1 MAGPW
6 EKYAQQES
14 GPWDKFSAQDAPQP
28 KPADKA
34 GAIENFGMGAL
45 KGASDIGA
53 TLLRPVDFA
62 LNKLG
67 VTETT
72 NADRR
77 ASLDDFFKQRSDVD
91 SYAFRGGDLAA
102 SVAGTAGVGG
112 LLGKGALAVGKVAPS
127 IAPQMATLAAA
138 LESGGFRTTPL
149 NFVGP
154 QAAPT
159 IGGRVAD
166 AALRTAAGG
175 AVGAAAA
182 GLVNPADVG
191 TGAAIGAAMPGAVK
205 LAGMAGSGA
214 KNAIGSLAQNVLG
227 VTTGAGSKAIE
238 TAYQAGKS
246 GNDDFLRNLRGKG
259 QMEEVLDQAKT
270 ALNNMRIE
278 RGNVYRQ
285 NMAGVTADKT
295 VLDMQPIIDAVD
307 SVRNMGTFKGQ
318 VIKKNAAGTVDEI
331 ANQVAE
337 WQKLNPVDFHT
348 PEGLDALKQAI
359 GDIRDAT
366 QFGTPARKAADSV
379 YNAVK
384 DQITKQAPEYAKTM
398 KQYSEASDLITEI
411 QRALSLGEKAS
422 ADTGMRK
429 LQSLMRNNVNTNYG
443 NRLDLMRELEQ
454 QGGANVMP
462 SIAGQ
467 ALSSNIPRG
476 LQGAVFTVNALTPS
490 YWAALPFQ
498 SPRLVGEAAYGLGQ
512 MAGGG
517 QNALRKMANGPRV
530 NALLT
535 EQPYLPLMTVGP
547 AVYAADR

>member
-6 EKYAQQES
+6 EKYTQQES
-14 GPWDKFSAQDAPQP
+14 GPWDKFAGQNVPQP
-28 KPADKA
+28 KPVEKA
-34 GAIENFGMGAL
+34 GMLENAGMGAL

-77 ASLDDFFKQRSDVD
+77 AALDDFFRQRADTD

-102 SVAGTAGVGG
+102 SVAGTAGIGG

-127 IAPQMATLAAA
+127 VAPQMATLAAA

-159 IGGRVAD
+159 VAGRVAD

-182 GLVNPADVG
+182 GLVNPADAG
-191 TGAAIGAAMPGAVK
+191 TGGIIGAAMPGAVK

-214 KNAIGSLAQNVLG
+214 KSAVGSLAQNVLG
-227 VTTGAGSKAIE
+227 LTTGAGSKAIE
-238 TAYQAGKS
+238 TAYQAGKAGS
-246 GNDDFLRNLRGKG
+246 DDFLKNLRGKG
-259 QMEEVLDQAKT
+259 EMEGILDQAKT

-278 RGNVYRQ
+278 RGNQYRQ

-331 ANQVAE
+331 AQQVAE
-337 WQKLNPVDFHT
+337 WQKLNPGEFHT

-398 KQYSEASDLITEI
+398 KQYSEASDLLSEI
-411 QRALSLGEKAS
+411 QRALSLGEKTS
-422 ADTGMRK
+422 ADTAMRK

-443 NRLDLMRELEQ
+443 NRLNLARELEQ
-454 QGGANVMP
+454 QGGADIMP
-462 SIAGQ
+462 AIAGQ
-467 ALSSNIPRG
+467 ALSSWTPRG
-476 LQGAVFTVNALTPS
+476 LQGAVSAVTALHPA
-490 YWAALPFQ
+490 YWGALPAQ

-517 QNALRKMANGPRV
+517 QNALRQMVNGPRM

-535 EQPYLPLMTVGP
+535 EQPYLPFMTVGP